1 MLSTYFL
8 KMKIKSYNEFIDKDV
23 LYIFD
28 FDDTLVNSPSYEEL
42 AIQFLK
48 EDVTIKDLLNQSIDR
63 IGVTL
68 SDLKWQD
75 GRIYVL
81 DPNKQLKEFGNWVRK
96 GDRLYMFSPNA
107 FHLSD
112 LSLPKTLKE
121 LSELYKSVE
130 NKCIVT
136 AREESLRGKITNKL
150 LDLGLELPKYG
161 LHMAPVG
168 TKNAGHW
175 KGEKIVEIINETKF
189 KKAIFYD
196 DNTRYIKR
204 ATKVV
209 REKLPNLDFKTVKV
223 N

>member
-1 MLSTYFL
+1 
-8 KMKIKSYNEFIDKDV
+8 MKIKNYNEFTSDNV

-28 FDDTLVNSPSYEEL
+28 FDDTLVNSPSFDEL
-42 AIQFLK
+42 AINYLK
-48 EDVTIKDLLNQSIDR
+48 EDITIKDLLNQSINR
-63 IGVTL
+63 VGVTL
-68 SDLKWQD
+68 DELKWQD

-81 DPNKQLKEFGNWVRK
+81 DPNKELKEFGNWVRK
-96 GDRLYMFSPNA
+96 GDRLYMFTPNA

-112 LSLPKTLKE
+112 LSLPSTLKE

-136 AREESLRGKITNKL
+136 AREESLRNKITRTL

-168 TKNAGHW
+168 TKNAGNW
-175 KGEKIVEIINETKF
+175 KGEKIVEIINETGF
-189 KKAIFYD
+189 QKAIFYD
-196 DNTRYIKR
+196 DNAKYIKR

-209 REKLPNLDFKTVKV
+209 REKLPNFDFTPVKV
-223 N
+223 

>member
-1 MLSTYFL
+1 
-8 KMKIKSYNEFIDKDV
+8 MKIKNYNEFTSDNV

-28 FDDTLVNSPSYEEL
+28 FDDTLVNSPSFEDL
-42 AIQFLK
+42 AIEYLK
-48 EDVTIKDLLNQSIDR
+48 EDITIKDLLNQSIKR
-63 IGVTL
+63 VGVTL
-68 SDLKWQD
+68 DDLKWQD

-81 DPNKQLKEFGNWVRK
+81 DPNKELKEFGNWVRK
-96 GDRLYMFSPNA
+96 GDRLYMFTPNA

-112 LSLPKTLKE
+112 LSLPSTLKE

-136 AREESLRGKITNKL
+136 AREESLRDKITRTL

-175 KGEKIVEIINETKF
+175 KGEKIVEIINETEF
-189 KKAIFYD
+189 QKAIFYD
-196 DNTRYIKR
+196 DNSKYIKR

-209 REKLPNLDFKTVKV
+209 QEKLPNFDFTPIKVK
-223 N
+223 

>member
-1 MLSTYFL
+1 MT
-8 KMKIKSYNEFIDKDV
+8 KIKNYTEYTNQDV

-28 FDDTLVNSPSYEEL
+28 FDDTLVNTPSFEEL

-48 EDVTIKDLLNQSIDR
+48 EDVTIKDLLNQSVNR
-63 IGVTL
+63 IGVSL

-75 GRIYVL
+75 GRIYVM
-81 DPNKQLKEFGNWVRK
+81 DINRQLKEFGNWVRK
-96 GDRLYMFSPNA
+96 GDRMYMFSPDL
-107 FHLSD
+107 FHVSD
-112 LSLPKTLKE
+112 ISLPKDLKE

-136 AREESLRGKITNKL
+136 AREESIRNKITTKL
-150 LDLGLELPKYG
+150 LELGLELPKYG

-175 KGEKIVEIINETKF
+175 KGEKIVEILKETGF

-196 DNTRYIKR
+196 DNARYIKR

-209 REKLPNLDFKTVKV
+209 REKMPNIEFEPVKV
-223 N
+223 

>member
-1 MLSTYFL
+1 MT
-8 KMKIKSYNEFIDKDV
+8 KIKNYNEYTNQNV

-28 FDDTLVNSPSYEEL
+28 FDDTLVNTPSYDKL

-48 EDVTIKDLLNQSIDR
+48 EDITIKDLLDQSVNR

-68 SDLKWQD
+68 DDLKWQD

-96 GDRLYMFSPNA
+96 GDRMYMFSPNL
-107 FHLSD
+107 FHTSD
-112 LSLPKTLKE
+112 ISLPSTLKS

-136 AREESLRGKITNKL
+136 AREESIREKITNKL
-150 LDLGLELPKYG
+150 LELGLDLPKYG

-175 KGEKIVEIINETKF
+175 KGEKIVEILKETEF
-189 KKAIFYD
+189 RKAIFYD
-196 DNTRYIKR
+196 DNARYIKR

-209 REKLPNLDFKTVKV
+209 REKMPNIEFEPVKV
-223 N
+223 

>member
-1 MLSTYFL
+1 
-8 KMKIKSYNEFIDKDV
+8 MKIKNYNEYTNQNV

-28 FDDTLVNSPSYEEL
+28 FDDTLVNTPSYEEL

-48 EDVTIKDLLNQSIDR
+48 EDVTIKDLLNQSINR
-63 IGVTL
+63 IGVSL

-75 GRIYVL
+75 GRIYVM

-96 GDRLYMFSPNA
+96 GDRMYMFSPNL
-107 FHLSD
+107 FHTSD
-112 LSLPKTLKE
+112 ISLPETLKE

-136 AREESLRGKITNKL
+136 AREESIRSKITNKL

-175 KGEKIVEIINETKF
+175 KGEKIVEIINKTGF
-189 KKAIFYD
+189 QKAIFYD
-196 DNTRYIKR
+196 DNARYIKR
-204 ATKVV
+204 STKVV
-209 REKLPNLDFKTVKV
+209 REKLPNFDFTPVKV
-223 N
+223 

>member
-1 MLSTYFL
+1 
-8 KMKIKSYNEFIDKDV
+8 MKIKNYNEFTSENV

-28 FDDTLVNSPSYEEL
+28 FDDTLVNSPSFDEL
-42 AIQFLK
+42 AINYLK
-48 EDVTIKDLLNQSIDR
+48 EDITIKDLLNQSINR
-63 IGVTL
+63 VGVTL
-68 SDLKWQD
+68 DDLKWQD

-81 DPNKQLKEFGNWVRK
+81 DPNKELKEFGNWVRK
-96 GDRLYMFSPNA
+96 GDRLYMFTPNA

-112 LSLPKTLKE
+112 LSLPSTLKE

-136 AREESLRGKITNKL
+136 AREESLRNKITRTL

-175 KGEKIVEIINETKF
+175 KGERIVEIINETGF
-189 KKAIFYD
+189 QKAIFYD
-196 DNTRYIKR
+196 DNAKYIKR

-209 REKLPNLDFKTVKV
+209 REKLPDFDFTPIKVK
-223 N
+223 

>member
-1 MLSTYFL
+1 MR
-8 KMKIKSYNEFIDKDV
+8 IKNYNEFTSDNV

-28 FDDTLVNSPSYEEL
+28 FDDTLVNSPSFEEL
-42 AIQFLK
+42 AIEYLK
-48 EDVTIKDLLNQSIDR
+48 EDITIKDLLNQSIKR
-63 IGVTL
+63 VGVTL
-68 SDLKWQD
+68 DDLKWQD

-81 DPNKQLKEFGNWVRK
+81 DPNKELKEFGNWVRK
-96 GDRLYMFSPNA
+96 GDRLYMFTPNA

-112 LSLPKTLKE
+112 LSLPETLKE

-136 AREESLRGKITNKL
+136 AREESLRDKITRTL
-150 LDLGLELPKYG
+150 LNLGLELPKYG

-175 KGEKIVEIINETKF
+175 KGERIVEIIKETGF
-189 KKAIFYD
+189 QKAIFYD
-196 DNTRYIKR
+196 DNAKYIKR

-209 REKLPNLDFKTVKV
+209 REKLPDFDFTPIKVK
-223 N
+223 

>member
-1 MLSTYFL
+1 MKYL
-8 KMKIKSYNEFIDKDV
+8 KLFENFQEDDT

-28 FDDTLVNSPSYEEL
+28 FDDTLVNSPSFDEL
-42 AIQFLK
+42 AINYLK
-48 EDVTIKDLLNQSIDR
+48 EDITIKDLLNQSINR
-63 IGVTL
+63 VGVTL
-68 SDLKWQD
+68 DDLKWQD

-81 DPNKQLKEFGNWVRK
+81 DPNKELKEFGNWVRK
-96 GDRLYMFSPNA
+96 GDRLYMFTPNA

-112 LSLPKTLKE
+112 LSLPETLKE

-136 AREESLRGKITNKL
+136 AREESLRDKITRTL

-161 LHMAPVG
+161 LHMAPNG

-175 KGEKIVEIINETKF
+175 KGERIVEIINETGF
-189 KKAIFYD
+189 QKAIFYD
-196 DNTRYIKR
+196 DNSKFIKR

-209 REKLPNLDFKTVKV
+209 REKLPNFDFTPVKV
-223 N
+223 

>member
-1 MLSTYFL
+1 
-8 KMKIKSYNEFIDKDV
+8 MKIKNYNEFTSENV

-28 FDDTLVNSPSYEEL
+28 FDDTLVNSPSFDEL
-42 AIQFLK
+42 AINYLK
-48 EDVTIKDLLNQSIDR
+48 EDITIKDLLNQSINR
-63 IGVTL
+63 VGVTL
-68 SDLKWQD
+68 DDLKWQD

-81 DPNKQLKEFGNWVRK
+81 DPNRELKEFGNWVRK
-96 GDRLYMFSPNA
+96 GDRLYMFTPNA

-112 LSLPKTLKE
+112 LSLPSTLKE

-136 AREESLRGKITNKL
+136 AREESLRNKITRTL

-175 KGEKIVEIINETKF
+175 KGERIVEIINETGF
-189 KKAIFYD
+189 QKAIFYD
-196 DNTRYIKR
+196 DNQKYIKR
-204 ATKVV
+204 ASKVV
-209 REKLPNLDFKTVKV
+209 HEKLPNLDFKTIKV
-223 N
+223 L

>member
-1 MLSTYFL
+1 
-8 KMKIKSYNEFIDKDV
+8 MKIKNYNEFTSDNV

-28 FDDTLVNSPSYEEL
+28 FDDTLVNSPSFDEL
-42 AIQFLK
+42 AINYLK
-48 EDVTIKDLLNQSIDR
+48 EDITIKDLLNQSINR
-63 IGVTL
+63 VGVTL
-68 SDLKWQD
+68 DDLKWQD

-81 DPNKQLKEFGNWVRK
+81 DPNKELKEFGNWVRK
-96 GDRLYMFSPNA
+96 GDRLYMFTPNA

-112 LSLPKTLKE
+112 LSLPETLKE

-136 AREESLRGKITNKL
+136 AREESLRNKITRTL

-161 LHMAPVG
+161 LHMAPNG

-175 KGEKIVEIINETKF
+175 KGEKIVEIVNETGF
-189 KKAIFYD
+189 QKAIFYD
-196 DNTRYIKR
+196 DNAKYIKK

-209 REKLPNLDFKTVKV
+209 REKLPNFDFTPVKV
-223 N
+223 K